1 MGAVGVSFFVSHPPC
16 AFVQELKEHQRLLKA
31 GKKPAKREK
40 DEEGEEKPPL
50 PTDMERVEALLERL
64 QERLDKHVLK
74 VRDKADNAEVAL
86 GTSKINYNDPRVTAA
101 WCKKYDVPL
110 AKVFSTT
117 LRQKF
122 PRAQVADKDWKF

>member
-1 MGAVGVSFFVSHPPC
+1 
-16 AFVQELKEHQRLLKA
+16 
-31 GKKPAKREK
+31 
-40 DEEGEEKPPL
+40 
-50 PTDMERVEALLERL
+50 VEALLERL

-110 AKVFSTT
+110 AKVFSAT

-122 PRAQVADKDWKF
+122 PWAQVADQNWKF